1 MIRRG
6 LSALLLACAA
16 PLAAQGAPHAEP
28 GCATISDANLPADF
42 AAWAK
47 PAEALQAAADRAA
60 PVLPL
65 GQPVDLVLKPS
76 ADVQFAAAPE
86 QKRAPENAHAGLV
99 KLKIP
104 AEGIWRVAAS
114 GPVWIDMLSA
124 GGPVASTN
132 HGRMAPCT
140 SLRKVVEFPLTAGE
154 YLLQLSGNPGP
165 ELRLMVAR
173 KP

>member
-6 LSALLLACAA
+6 LPALLLLACSARV
-16 PLAAQGAPHAEP
+16 AAQHPEP
-28 GCATISDANLPADF
+28 ACATVSNANLPADL

-47 PAEALQAAADRAA
+47 PAEALEAGADRAA

-65 GQPVDLVLKPS
+65 GKPMDLALKPS
-76 ADVQFAAAPE
+76 ADVRFVAMPE

-99 KLKIP
+99 KLNIP
-104 AEGIWRVAAS
+104 AGGIWRVAAS

-124 GGPVASTN
+124 SGPVASSN

-165 ELRLMVAR
+165 ELRLMVAP